1 MRHLKLY
8 KILGII
14 FIFAFAV
21 LFLMYAMSGTRPTGS
36 LFLINGAVEYKENH
50 TIDVISDLMLYA
62 SFGFV
67 ALAIVL
73 GIMQLVKNKSLLK
86 VERIIIVFGI
96 FTVIALALWILFDKV
111 ICVSYR
117 PLADESSFPS
127 THVFVFTFF
136 VLTGKV
142 FVSRFIKN
150 STINKLITIVAIV
163 LIILMPVLRVMAGQ
177 HYITDTIG
185 GLELGLALYF
195 LTVGFGFKKQNENN
209 NSLEEDE

>member
-14 FIFAFAV
+14 FIFAFTV
-21 LFLMYAMSGTRPTGS
+21 LFLMHAMSGTRPTGS

-96 FTVIALALWILFDKV
+96 FTVIDRKSV
-111 ICVSYR
+111 V
-117 PLADESSFPS
+117 
-127 THVFVFTFF
+127 
-136 VLTGKV
+136 
-142 FVSRFIKN
+142 
-150 STINKLITIVAIV
+150 
-163 LIILMPVLRVMAGQ
+163 
-177 HYITDTIG
+177 
-185 GLELGLALYF
+185 
-195 LTVGFGFKKQNENN
+195 
-209 NSLEEDE
+209 